1 MASRIRKKI
10 IKGLILIIILGI
22 IYYPGYRRIQ
32 EMKYENK
39 KLVAQLEELQ
49 EKNARME
56 EKLKKLKTDLT
67 YIEKRA
73 REELGI
79 AREGEIIY
87 EFVPQEE
94 KKQ

>member
-10 IKGLILIIILGI
+10 IKGLILVVILGI

-32 EMKYENK
+32 KMRYENH
-39 KLVAQLEELQ
+39 KLAVQLEELQ
-49 EKNARME
+49 KKNAYLE
-56 EKLKKLKTDLT
+56 EKLKKLTTDLT

-87 EFVPQEE
+87 EFVPPQQE
-94 KKQ
+94 QR

>member
-10 IKGLILIIILGI
+10 IKGLILVVILGI

-32 EMKYENK
+32 EMRYENE
-39 KLVAQLEELQ
+39 KLANQLEELRN
-49 EKNARME
+49 KNAKLE
-56 EKLKKLKTDLT
+56 EKLKRLQTDIT

-73 REELGI
+73 REELGL
-79 AREGEIIY
+79 ANKGEIIY

>member
-1 MASRIRKKI
+1 MAARIRKKI
-10 IKGLILIIILGI
+10 IKGLILIVILGI

-32 EMKYENK
+32 EMKCENQ
-39 KLVAQLEELQ
+39 KLAVQLEELQ
-49 EKNARME
+49 KKNAFLE

-94 KKQ
+94 NKR